1 MIVSTTEVKKC
12 RAIQVMKDKEFMST
26 NYTILMFYIM
36 GETAIGDVLDLTS

>member
-12 RAIQVMKDKEFMST
+12 HVIQVMNDKEFKST

-36 GETAIGDVLDLTS
+36 AEAAVGDVEDLTS